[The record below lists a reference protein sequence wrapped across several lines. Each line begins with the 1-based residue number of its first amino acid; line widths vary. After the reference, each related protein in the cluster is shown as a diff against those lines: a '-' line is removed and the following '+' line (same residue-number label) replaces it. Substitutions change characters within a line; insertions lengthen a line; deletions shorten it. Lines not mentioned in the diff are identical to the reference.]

1 MANGLVTKNTD
12 LKSLKYG
19 SMPFGGTTPYVTK
32 DINNPPTSNITGM
45 QLQKRLDDTSRIAQ
59 MLVDK
64 PGLKFLANQAL
75 LQQTHTAD
83 KLSKASNIGKQ
94 ALSIVKNTV
103 VDTAKVALSTLAQV
117 PVNGTGTHFLQGFR
131 TNTYLQP
138 AGGNTR
144 SGFAQF
150 FGAGGVEGAPY
161 ALKGENIPGQ
171 SPSAFVNSQDSSGK
185 VQNPKNGNSS
195 TFEYAAPVRD
205 SSTGFDLNWNE
216 VPNVNIPDTLT
227 PLLNSAQSKQ
237 GNVVKVSKQEK
248 VTTTTQQS
256 GTVIGE
262 DGPIILAQT
271 NTATVEEP
279 TKETTATKGDI
290 GIPNT
295 GLISNKTDITEQF
308 TNRNSDSSTYIQ
320 EKKSYSSKN
329 KHITKEAR
337 VLLGDQGARRDEY
350 KKSNAYWKTSVSE
363 EEIDTINSL
372 SPNKGKV
379 DGETKGRDLIKFRFH
394 ILTADG
400 VETVLYFRAFLDSFA
415 DNYSAQWNPVKYLG
429 RAEDF
434 QIYGGFQRKIS
445 LSFKIAAATRSEM
458 APLYEKMIWLASATA
473 PTYTSTGQFMRGTI
487 TKITVGD
494 YIYEL
499 PGVLNSVN
507 YNWNVEYPWEIA
519 MTEPEGQGKDDFEQ
533 ELPMVMDCIIDFTPI
548 HTFTPT
554 TGLQKYITSDVTG
567 NTKKALTGIG
577 ATPNTGT

>member
-1 MANGLVTKNTD
+1 MANGLVTKTTD

-19 SMPFGGTTPYVTK
+19 SMPFGGTAPYITE
-32 DINNPPTSNITGM
+32 DINNPPTSNTTGM
-45 QLQKRLDDTSRIAQ
+45 QLRKRLDDTSRIAQ
-59 MLVDK
+59 MLGDR

-75 LQQTHTAD
+75 LQQVHIAD
-83 KLSKASNIGKQ
+83 KLDKGASKGST
-94 ALSIVKNTV
+94 ALSILKNTIV
-103 VDTAKVALSTLAQV
+103 GTAKVALSTLAQI
-117 PVNGTGTHFLQGFR
+117 PVNGTGTHFVQGFR

-138 AGGNTR
+138 TGGNTR

-161 ALKGENIPGQ
+161 ALRGETVPGEHT
-171 SPSAFVNSQDSSGK
+171 SDLTSKVSAHSYS
-185 VQNPKNGNSS
+185 
-195 TFEYAAPVRD
+195 EL
-205 SSTGFDLNWNE
+205 LN
-216 VPNVNIPDTLT
+216 T
-227 PLLNSAQSKQ
+227 PLPEYGSSRVNAEAGKP
-237 GNVVKVSKQEK
+237 
-248 VTTTTQQS
+248 VTTT
-256 GTVIGE
+256 GTCV
-262 DGPIILAQT
+262 Q
-271 NTATVEEP
+271 
-279 TKETTATKGDI
+279 TTAQPTELGRSIKVEG
-290 GIPNT
+290 
-295 GLISNKTDITEQF
+295 TDLKAYEPVSF

-320 EKKSYSSKN
+320 EKKSYNSKKKN
-329 KHITKEAR
+329 ITKEAR
-337 VLLGDQGARRDEY
+337 RLLGDQGARKDEH
-350 KKSNAYWKTSVSE
+350 KKSNAYWTTTPFKE
-363 EEIDTINSL
+363 EVDKINSL
-372 SPNKGKV
+372 GPNKGKV

-415 DNYSAQWNPVKYLG
+415 DNYSGQWNPVKYLG

-434 QIYGGFQRKIS
+434 QIYSGFQRKIS

-507 YNWNVEYPWEIA
+507 YAWNTEYPWEIA
-519 MTEPEGQGKDDFEQ
+519 MTEPEVQGKADFEQ
-533 ELPMVMDCIIDFTPI
+533 ELPMVMDCSIDFTPV

-554 TGLQKYITSDVTG
+554 TGLQNYITSKVTG
-567 NTKKALTGIG
+567 TVKKALTGIG